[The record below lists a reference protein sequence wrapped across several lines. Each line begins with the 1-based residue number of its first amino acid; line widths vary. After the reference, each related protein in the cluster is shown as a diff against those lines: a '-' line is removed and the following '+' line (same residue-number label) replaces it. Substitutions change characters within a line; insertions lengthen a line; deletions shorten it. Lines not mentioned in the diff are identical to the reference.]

1 MYITGRKTSFWH
13 ASMLITLFVVV
24 NTASAA
30 IAPAPMVRQ
39 TISGQATISWQT
51 PAEADSATFYLRA
64 DDAADWAVIP
74 ADKTVIDGRNA
85 FQVKLDSLQAG
96 KTHHYFWITQGAT
109 AQRSPDY
116 TFEAMA
122 APTASEVDF
131 KTAIKNQL
139 EQFLSDVLNIKT
151 GVSFADAS
159 IVLNDLTI
167 RSQTPPDPVAQ
178 IGKAV
183 IRHIASNAA
192 ANAPAEIS
200 GRFENVR
207 FQKDADQRLQ
217 IDALDI
223 EDFSIDLEAE
233 TASVAEGSLSAFSF
247 QQGDERIGVDSLNA
261 RHASIHENRFEA
273 DHLAGA
279 NLNLS
284 MTGETIVLAGGACRG
299 LVFEPDKI
307 LMLDALE
314 ATGLSMTDMD
324 GTRYEA
330 GRINVAGLYLPNLDK
345 PTLNPN
351 LTVEIQPLTVWPD
364 GEHPI
369 AIEKI
374 SFKTST
380 TPAASRLTVN
390 IDRLELDMEDRMS
403 ALMPPALLSQ
413 LPGTSAR
420 SLCLDIALAFILDHT
435 AQTARLEKLDIHLA
449 NLADLRLSLQLTGVR
464 VDVNNMQ
471 ASMLTNLFTA
481 ALKSARLTYTDASL
495 LTTIWRHQAQTE
507 ETTVDALQQRLA
519 AQIKS
524 EGAAAN
530 SAVLQSLSESM
541 AAFIL
546 DPGTLDIRIQPTA
559 PIPLVIL
566 MDTQLNDDYL
576 TPLNIQITA
585 RP

>member
-1 MYITGRKTSFWH
+1 MHITGRKTSFWH
-13 ASMLITLFVVV
+13 VSMLITLFVAL

-30 IAPAPMVRQ
+30 IAPAPMVSQ

-64 DDAADWAVIP
+64 DDAADWVAIP
-74 ADKTVIDGRNA
+74 TDKTVIDGRNA

-96 KTHHYFWITQGAT
+96 NAYHYFWITQGAT

-122 APTASEVDF
+122 APATDEVDF

-139 EQFLSDVLNIKT
+139 ERFLSDVLDIKT
-151 GVSFADAS
+151 GISFADAS

-167 RSQTPPDPVAQ
+167 RSQTPPDPAAQ

-192 ANAPAEIS
+192 ADAPAEIS

-207 FQKDADQRLQ
+207 FQKDTDQRMQ
-217 IDALDI
+217 IDALDLK
-223 EDFSIDLEAE
+223 DFSIDLEAE
-233 TASVAEGSLSAFSF
+233 TASVTEGNLSAFSF
-247 QQGDERIGVDSLNA
+247 QQGDERIGIDSLNA
-261 RHASIHENRFEA
+261 RHASIHEDRFEA

-279 NLNLS
+279 NLNLE
-284 MTGETIVLAGGACRG
+284 MTGETVTLASGACQG
-299 LVFEPDKI
+299 LVFEPEKT
-307 LMLDALE
+307 LMIDALE

-330 GRINVAGLYLPNLDK
+330 GNIKMAGLNLPNLDK

-351 LTVEIQPLTVWPD
+351 LTVEIQPLAVWPE
-364 GEHPI
+364 GEHPVT
-369 AIEKI
+369 IEKI
-374 SFKTST
+374 KFITNT
-380 TPAASRLTVN
+380 TPATSRLTVA
-390 IDRLELDMEDRMS
+390 IDRLELDMQDRMT
-403 ALMPPALLSQ
+403 ALMPPMLSQ
-413 LPGTSAR
+413 LPEAGAH
-420 SLCLDIALAFILDHT
+420 SLCLDIAFAFILDHA
-435 AQTARLEKLDIHLA
+435 AQTARLEKLDLHLV

-471 ASMLTNLFTA
+471 TSMLTNLFTA

-507 ETTVDALQQRLA
+507 ETTVDALQQRLS
-519 AQIKS
+519 AQVKS

-530 SAVLQSLSESM
+530 SAVLQSLCESM

-546 DPGTLDIRIQPTA
+546 DPGTLDIQIQPNA
-559 PIPLVIL
+559 PIPLAML
-566 MDTQLNDDYL
+566 MDLRLTDEYL

-585 RP
+585 SP